1 MYALRRC
8 NLSSSKRAPLLFSPF
23 RGEEWRKVARG
34 RNQ

>member
-8 NLSSSKRAPLLFSPF
+8 KMSPSKRAPPLSPPF
-23 RGEEWRKVARG
+23 RGEEWRKVARD